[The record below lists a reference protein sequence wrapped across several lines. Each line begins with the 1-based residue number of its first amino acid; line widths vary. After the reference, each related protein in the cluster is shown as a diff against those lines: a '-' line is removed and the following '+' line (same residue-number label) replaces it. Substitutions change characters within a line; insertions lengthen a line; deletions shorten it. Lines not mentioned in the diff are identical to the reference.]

1 MRIGLRTIKTGLSVF
16 ICILISI
23 LLQRDTYVVMAL
35 TAIFTL
41 REDMVNTLKFGK
53 HRVVGN
59 TFGALFSIIAIFLFH
74 LVGDGKSVQLLVMPL
89 LIIGMISLLSHFGY
103 QEGTV
108 GACATL
114 LTILFMVPETESY
127 QYAFARVVDSFIGM
141 VVAIGVNQLLP
152 NKKMMQALEKQ
163 LENEEV

>member
-1 MRIGLRTIKTGLSVF
+1 MKIGLRTLKTGLSVF

-23 LLQRDTYVVMAL
+23 LFHRETYIVSAL

-41 REDMVNTLKFGK
+41 REDMMNTIRFGK

-59 TFGALFSIIAIFLFH
+59 IFGALTSLFAMFLFN
-74 LVGDGKSVQLLVMPL
+74 LLGSEKAVQLFVMPL
-89 LIIGMISLLSHFGY
+89 LIILMISLLSHFGF

-114 LTILFMVPETESY
+114 MTILFMIPTTESY
-127 QYAFARVVDSFIGM
+127 HYAFERVIDSFIGM
-141 VVAIGVNQLLP
+141 SVAIAVNQLLP
-152 NKKMMQALEKQ
+152 NKQATKDLDPSLKI
-163 LENEEV
+163 